1 MSLLVPGRLD
11 SLSALSSIFVLT
23 ATSALVCAI
32 QPARAVCSPT
42 SGNVSCTGTTVNQN
56 AGGQGFNA
64 IFSNVTVG
72 SDASVIGS
80 NVGMF
85 TLVSTVT
92 NAGTISGGVAG
103 IVVGNQTVIYN
114 SGVISGLTGI
124 ESGPIA
130 YAPTAEITNSGTIV
144 GTGGFAINMNR
155 TSALTLLPG
164 SKIIGQ
170 IVISNVAQ
178 LSVSAPNQNLTFVNS
193 LGAMTVTIGAGLPGV
208 ASGNTLVTVDPTIFG
223 VMDRTLLAFTDA
235 VTGLAGS
242 RTSAASTAGGGAL
255 GFAAADSTTSSV
267 DDAFAQVMGYAKA
280 PTDAVW
286 FKNPTVTASDGTT
299 VWARG
304 FTGHRVQQ
312 ADGISLR
319 NVTDF
324 YGGAIGIDKRV
335 APDLLLGAYGGGGST
350 LTTIDPAMGDA
361 RSDIGFGGVY
371 GRKDIGKTFID
382 FGLLGGATSNR
393 SSRLI
398 NNNLAAGGLET
409 ATANF
414 GGWFVNPELALGYRH
429 AIAPGWTLTPT
440 ARVRYLAA
448 GYDGYTESGS
458 TANLTVGNRTLQN
471 MEERG
476 ELNLTY
482 TTQTEAVRFQL
493 GGYGGVIG
501 QQRVGDSDV
510 NATLLGQALAFA
522 APGQASIAGGFV
534 GTTLDWRFRS
544 GVGLYGGIEYTALT
558 DHSSTVTGRAGLRV
572 GF

>member
-1 MSLLVPGRLD
+1 MSPLVSARLG
-11 SLSALSSIFVLT
+11 ALRTCSSVFVLT
-23 ATSALVCAI
+23 TIGALVGGI
-32 QPARAVCSPT
+32 EPARAVCSPT
-42 SGNVSCTGTTVNQN
+42 SGSDVSCTGTTVNQ
-56 AGGQGFNA
+56 AGGGQGYNA
-64 IFSNVTVG
+64 VFSNVTVG

-80 NVGMF
+80 SVGMF

-92 NAGTISGGVAG
+92 NAGTISGANGG

-114 SGVISGLTGI
+114 SGVISGTYGI
-124 ESGPIA
+124 AAGPVA
-130 YAPTAEITNSGTIV
+130 YAPTAVITNSGTIS
-144 GTGGFAINMNR
+144 GTLFAIDVNT

-170 IVISNVAQ
+170 ILISNSAR
-178 LSVSAPNQNLTFVNS
+178 LSVSAPNQNLTFFNS
-193 LGAMTVTIGAGLPGV
+193 LGGMTVTIGAGLPGV
-208 ASGNTLVTVDPTIFG
+208 ASGNTLVTVDPTMFG
-223 VMDRTLLAFTDA
+223 VTDRTLLAFTGA
-235 VTGLAGS
+235 VTGIAGS
-242 RTSAASTAGGGAL
+242 RTNTSPASGDAL
-255 GFAAADSTTSSV
+255 GFAATDVATSSV

-286 FKNPTVTASDGTT
+286 FKNPTVTAPDGTT
-299 VWARG
+299 AWARG

-312 ADGISLR
+312 ADGVSLR

-361 RSDIGFGGVY
+361 RSDIGFGGIY

-382 FGLLGGATSNR
+382 FGLLGGATTNR
-393 SSRLI
+393 SSRII

-414 GGWFVNPELALGYRH
+414 GGWFVSPELALGYRH
-429 AIAPGWTLTPT
+429 TVVPGWTLTPT

-448 GYDGYTESGS
+448 GYEGYTESGS

-471 MEERG
+471 VEERG

-482 TTQTEAVRFQL
+482 TTLNDAVRFQV

-501 QQRVGDSDV
+501 QQRVGASDV

-534 GTTLDWRFRS
+534 GTTLDWRFRN
-544 GVGLYGGIEYTALT
+544 GLSIYGGVEYTALN
-558 DHSSTVTGRAGLRV
+558 DHSNTVTGRAGLRV

>member
-1 MSLLVPGRLD
+1 MSLLVSARLR
-11 SLSALSSIFVLT
+11 SLGTFSSVFVLT
-23 ATSALVCAI
+23 TIGAI
-32 QPARAVCSPT
+32 VGGIEPARAVCSPT
-42 SGNVSCTGTTVNQN
+42 SGSNVSCTGTTVNQ
-56 AGGQGFNA
+56 AGGGQGYTAF
-64 IFSNVTVG
+64 FSNVTVG

-80 NVGMF
+80 SVGMF

-92 NAGTISGGVAG
+92 NAGTISGTNGG

-114 SGVISGLTGI
+114 SGVISGGVGI
-124 ESGPIA
+124 AAGPIA
-130 YAPTAEITNSGTIV
+130 YAPTAEITNSGTII
-144 GTGGFAINMNR
+144 GTAGFAISVNT

-164 SKIIGQ
+164 SKIAGSIL
-170 IVISNVAQ
+170 ISGFAHLN
-178 LSVSAPNQNLTFVNS
+178 VSAANQNLTFFNS
-193 LGAMTVTIGAGLPGV
+193 LGGMTVTIGPGLPGV
-208 ASGNTLVTVDPTIFG
+208 ASGNTLVTVDPTMFG
-223 VMDRTLLAFTDA
+223 VTDRTLLAFTGA
-235 VTGLAGS
+235 VTGIAGS
-242 RTSAASTAGGGAL
+242 RTSTGSASGDAL
-255 GFAAADSTTSSV
+255 GFAATENATSSV
-267 DDAFAQVMGYAKA
+267 DDAFAQVMGYAKTS
-280 PTDAVW
+280 TDAVW
-286 FKNPTVTASDGTT
+286 FKNPTVTAPDGTT

-312 ADGISLR
+312 ADGVSLR

-335 APDLLLGAYGGGGST
+335 APDLLLGGYGGGGST
-350 LTTIDPAMGDA
+350 LTRIDPAMGDA
-361 RSDIGFGGVY
+361 RSDIGFGGIY

-382 FGLLGGATSNR
+382 FGLLGGATSNH
-393 SSRLI
+393 SSRII

-414 GGWFVNPELALGYRH
+414 GGWFVSPELALGYRH
-429 AIAPGWTLTPT
+429 ALAPGWTLTPT

-458 TANLTVGNRTLQN
+458 TANLTIGNRTLQN
-471 MEERG
+471 VEERG

-482 TTQTEAVRFQL
+482 TTLTDAVRFQI

-522 APGQASIAGGFV
+522 APGHASIAGGFV
-534 GTTLDWRFRS
+534 GTTLDWRLRS
-544 GVGLYGGIEYTALT
+544 GVGIYGGVEYTALT